1 MTSVWR
7 IEKKKY
13 AREAF
18 SGDGAFFFGGRW
30 NQAGTRIVYA
40 SQTLALAALEKFV
53 HLQGDGAA
61 ISFVYFRIEVPG
73 QVKIKTL
80 ENNCLPADWRK
91 SPASD
96 ATRNLGNRWEQRR
109 ESALL
114 YVPSV
119 IIPVEYDCLINP
131 RHPDYH
137 RLKISKPVDFSFDPR
152 MWK

>member
-1 MTSVWR
+1 MTAIWR

-18 SGDGAFFFGGRW
+18 SGDGAFFLGGRW

-53 HLQGDGAA
+53 HLQSDGCA

-73 QVKIKTL
+73 QVKIKAL
-80 ENNCLPADWRK
+80 ENNSLPAGWRE

-96 ATRNLGNRWEQRR
+96 AAKNLGTRWAQRR
-109 ESALL
+109 ESVLL
-114 YVPSV
+114 CVPSV
-119 IIPVEYDCLINP
+119 IIPVECDYLINP
-131 RHPDYH
+131 QHPDYR
-137 RLKISKPVDFSFDPR
+137 RLKINKPVDFPFDPR